1 MITSENLS
9 CYQFPVTH
17 ICASENL
24 HTYFDVFV
32 YLYVYTLA
40 RGLTSYRNG
49 VLMNILDKVEK

>member
-1 MITSENLS
+1 MITSEHLP

-24 HTYFDVFV
+24 HTYFDVFI

-40 RGLTSYRNG
+40 SGLTSYCNG
-49 VLMNILDKVEK
+49 VLMNISDKVKK